1 MNQLWQMLT
10 MYQIWLISFDF
21 KRYIKWLTMILD
33 VWKWTLFF
41 ILVLCNLQ
49 TENYCKVG
57 IYCWYCNALQNDWN
71 KYRYKISH
79 KMNVIM
85 VEELFIPIHYLTK
98 IHIISCIFVINF
110 GCFNLFG
117 NHQKKQEELEK
128 VYNFETSW
136 FGKWVQ
142 IIFLWVFLTAIFVI
156 LILLQFTAQ

>member
-1 MNQLWQMLT
+1 MKMPLAQVLVLWLIVMETGKDIHVSAIGNNHNYQNIINYYIIAYINSFLVDTRDLDLVVQMNQLWQMQT

-71 KYRYKISH
+71 K
-79 KMNVIM
+79 
-85 VEELFIPIHYLTK
+85 FIRFHTRWM
-98 IHIISCIFVINF
+98 S
-110 GCFNLFG
+110 
-117 NHQKKQEELEK
+117 
-128 VYNFETSW
+128 SW
-136 FGKWVQ
+136 
-142 IIFLWVFLTAIFVI
+142 
-156 LILLQFTAQ
+156 